1 MFRNYKTQ
9 KIQHPK
15 HMEHERLHF
24 KEAISAGI
32 DFSKSHLHSR
42 FGQGRTLATM
52 KKHGCQT
59 PIELDDMEVY
69 SNPTVYMKKHESENM
84 SKHQEF
90 ASTPDELK
98 YIHFK
103 TLERNISDFGRYD
116 RQESGQRSMISD
128 FSGYEI
134 HPSNRAT
141 RNKSNIRNNSIN
153 QNVFGKY
160 STTFTDCEE
169 RKMKGYSRVKAFTRN
184 KSKTKSYN
192 EPENYSNRVET
203 HDSDMFNQPQ

>member
-1 MFRNYKTQ
+1 
-9 KIQHPK
+9 
-15 HMEHERLHF
+15 MEHERLHF